1 MNDREKL
8 AQLRL
13 VSQLMLDVRL
23 LKLERASQSRQE
35 SLEHLA
41 ELNRPAPP
49 TDLNPVTAGEV
60 AMRYQQWA
68 DQRRSAINLVLARQT
83 AEWNEARKDAAE
95 AFGRNSV
102 IGKLQ
107 DKKKPTADIL

>member
-23 LKLERASQSRQE
+23 LKLEQTSQARQE

-41 ELNRPAPP
+41 QLNRPAPP
-49 TDLNPVTAGEV
+49 TDLNPVLAGEV
-60 AMRYQQWA
+60 AVRYQFWA
-68 DQRRSAINLVLARQT
+68 DQRRSAINIVLARQT
-83 AEWNEARKDAAE
+83 AEWSEARKDAAQ

-102 IGKLQ
+102 IGELH
-107 DKKKPTADIL
+107 DKKKPVT